1 MPGAIPGV
9 KGLYPS
15 ILNEQQCRI
24 LPCLAAVADNVLY
37 LAGGTALALQLGHR
51 FSVDF
56 DWFAATIGN
65 QEELFKKLRQ
75 VCSDF
80 QILSTCHETVHIQM
94 QGVQVSFLGYDYPLL
109 QPLVFWQEGNCH
121 LADIQDIACM
131 KLAAITGRGA
141 RKDFIDLHRIIS
153 DHYDLQACFVLFKQ
167 KYRQQDIGHVIR
179 SLVYFEDAELEPDII
194 VHDNTSW
201 HKVKSDFTKW
211 VKGLPKG
218 CLTAGEQI
226 MSTRG

>member
-1 MPGAIPGV
+1 M
-9 KGLYPS
+9 YPN
-15 ILNEQQCRI
+15 ILNEQQHVI
-24 LPCLAAVADNVLY
+24 LPCLAEVAHDLFY

-51 FSVDF
+51 LSLDF

-65 QEELFKKLRQ
+65 QEELLKKLRQ
-75 VCSDF
+75 LCSDF
-80 QILSTCHETVHIQM
+80 QILSISHETIHIQM

-109 QPLVFWQEGNCH
+109 QPLKFWEQGNFF

-153 DHYDLQACFVLFKQ
+153 DHYDLHTCLGFFKQ

-179 SLVYFEDAELEPDII
+179 SLVYFEDAELEPDIM
-194 VHDNTSW
+194 VHDGTSW
-201 HKVKSDFTKW
+201 CMVKSNFTKW
-211 VKGLPKG
+211 VKGLTKG
-218 CLTAGEQI
+218 GSTAG
-226 MSTRG
+226 